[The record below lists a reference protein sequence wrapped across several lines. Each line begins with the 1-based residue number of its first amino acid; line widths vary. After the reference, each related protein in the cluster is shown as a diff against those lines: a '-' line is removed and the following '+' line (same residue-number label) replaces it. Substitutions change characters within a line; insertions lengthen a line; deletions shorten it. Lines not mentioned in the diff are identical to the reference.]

1 MKRLLILLVS
11 LGLLSVIAQAQQL
24 IRVPHD
30 KPTIQ
35 AAINTARVGD
45 TVLVDHGLYYENV
58 RINKNIVLA
67 SRFILD
73 QDTSHISRTII

>member
-11 LGLLSVIAQAQQL
+11 LGLLSVIAQARQL

-35 AAINTARVGD
+35 AAINIARVGD
-45 TVLVDHGLYYENV
+45 TVLVEEGLYYENV
-58 RINKNIVLA
+58 RIIVVA
-67 SRFILD
+67 GRFIFDLVR
-73 QDTSHISRTII
+73 SL